1 MADRPAPRLADS
13 FVCFS
18 SPLYTTTDLV
28 MLTEQFC
35 LISYCSLNMRTAV
48 RTVQFFSA
56 KQICECKDVNAHN
69 LISGIGLIGDVEW
82 PLLCIHSFIHSENL
96 YSALSRKLLR
106 GAPSPIMMKKISFK
120 QGW

>member
-18 SPLYTTTDLV
+18 SPLDTTTDLV

-35 LISYCSLNMRTAV
+35 LILYCSLNMRTAV
-48 RTVQFFSA
+48 RTGQFFSA
-56 KQICECKDVNAHN
+56 KQIGLCECKDLNAHN

-82 PLLCIHSFIHSENL
+82 PLLSIHSFIHSENL
-96 YSALSRKLLR
+96 YSA
-106 GAPSPIMMKKISFK
+106 PS
-120 QGW
+120 